1 MEILIPSVAAFQSVA
16 FVSFFNQASWAFGGC
31 LDKTSNL
38 TPSFWTSDGYS
49 CYFLFFL
56 KMLKISQDE
65 TNDKKK
71 SRESVR
77 DIWLLFSVQLTA
89 HSLPKR
95 TREREEER
103 GEREA
108 RKENKAS

>member
-1 MEILIPSVAAFQSVA
+1 MKEMI
-16 FVSFFNQASWAFGGC
+16 
-31 LDKTSNL
+31 
-38 TPSFWTSDGYS
+38 
-49 CYFLFFL
+49 
-56 KMLKISQDE
+56 
-65 TNDKKK
+65 KKK
-71 SRESVR
+71 SRESVG